1 LDEYIN
7 EKETNLRKK
16 TDSSSLASK
25 KDENMHVL
33 YDNKNLKRMQPFS
46 NVSIQKSR
54 LTHVG
59 LLWL

>member
-25 KDENMHVL
+25 KDENICML
-33 YDNKNLKRMQPFS
+33 YMTIKRMRPFS